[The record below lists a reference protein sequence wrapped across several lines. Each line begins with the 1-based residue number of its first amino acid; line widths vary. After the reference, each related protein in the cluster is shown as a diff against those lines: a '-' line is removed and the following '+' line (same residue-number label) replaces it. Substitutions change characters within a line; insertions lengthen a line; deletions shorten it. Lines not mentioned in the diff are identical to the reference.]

1 MSFGGLVNSI
11 MISFV
16 VTSPVFVIIP
26 AIFKL
31 VFKENNLLFRVT
43 LWSIV
48 LFLFAFAL
56 KIKRMILNGRSV
68 WETKFFTPRNKKSQ
82 LMVEK
87 LIVTFSLFP
96 VTLVKLVR
104 SVKSALLL
112 HRMRKNNHLIIAA
125 GELYSAWIM

>member
-1 MSFGGLVNSI
+1 MEDLSI
-11 MISFV
+11 QSWSLLLLQVLF
-16 VTSPVFVIIP
+16 
-26 AIFKL
+26 L
-31 VFKENNLLFRVT
+31 LLFLQYLSWSSRKT
-43 LWSIV
+43 TCFSGSLYWSIV

-112 HRMRKNNHLIIAA
+112 HTMRKNNHLIIAA
-125 GELYSAWIM
+125 GKLYSAWIM